1 MKAALMGGSFDPVH
15 LGHLTAA
22 KKVKEEFLIDKIIFV
37 PAYLSPFK
45 TKSGATAEH
54 RFNMLSLAIDK
65 NDEVSRFEI
74 DNKGIS
80 YTYLTAQHF
89 KNEYDELYFI
99 IGDEAYRDIDKWKK
113 AELLHRIMKFI
124 VVTREDIEIPKN
136 VLHLKMEPV
145 KVSSTEIREKLLKG
159 EDCSNLLPQSV
170 LDYII
175 KNNLYKE

>member
-15 LGHLTAA
+15 IGHLTAA
-22 KKVKEEFLIDKIIFV
+22 KKVKEKFSIDKIIFV

-45 TKSGATAEH
+45 TQSGASAQD

-65 NDEVSRFEI
+65 SDEVSRFEI
-74 DNKGIS
+74 DNEGIS

-89 KNEYDELYFI
+89 KKEYDELYFI
-99 IGDEAYRDIDKWKK
+99 IGDEAYKDIDKWKNP
-113 AELLHRIMKFI
+113 ELLHKIMKFI
-124 VVTREDIEIPKN
+124 VVTREEIKVPRN
-136 VLHLKMEPV
+136 VLHLKMDPV

-159 EDCSNLLPQSV
+159 QDCSNLLPQSV